1 MAERIIADILV
12 INPGSTSTKVSL
24 FKDSEEILTENISHK
39 IEDLA
44 RFNKASD
51 QDLYRMEII
60 VRVLREKN
68 VDLSQI
74 KAVVGRGGLIR
85 PIEGGTY
92 SVNDEMVADLK
103 KGIMGDHP
111 SNCGGLIAYA
121 ISKSLECEA
130 FIVDPVVVD
139 EMEPIAKISGMPLI
153 QRKSIFHA
161 LNQKAVGREL
171 ADRLNKSYSEI
182 NAIIAHMGGGITV
195 GCHSKGR
202 VIDVNNG
209 LDGDGPFSPERS
221 GAVPIGDLIRGCF
234 NGEYTFPEMK
244 KLVKGHG
251 GMVAYLGTHDMRE
264 VEKRIDN
271 GDQKAKLVFDA
282 MAYQIAKEI
291 GAMSTVINGKV
302 DAIVLTGGM
311 ANSHKLVEL
320 VKSRVEFI
328 APVFVYPGEQEMKAL
343 ALGALRVL
351 KGEEK
356 AKTYHFD

>member
-1 MAERIIADILV
+1 MTEKIKANILV
-12 INPGSTSTKVSL
+12 VNPGSTSTKISL
-24 FKDSEEILTENISHK
+24 FKDDKELITENITHK

-44 RFNKASD
+44 RFNRSSD
-51 QDLYRMEII
+51 QDLYRMEMII
-60 VRVLREKN
+60 RVLRKKK
-68 VDLSQI
+68 VDLNKI
-74 KAVVGRGGLIR
+74 RAVVGRGGLIR

-92 SVNDEMVADLK
+92 RVNDEMVADLK
-103 KGIMGDHP
+103 KGVMGDHP

-139 EMEPIAKISGMPLI
+139 EMEPVAKISGMPLI
-153 QRKSIFHA
+153 ERKSIFHA
-161 LNQKAVGREL
+161 LNQKAVGRDL
-171 ADRLNKSYSEI
+171 AKKLNKSYEDI

-195 GCHSKGR
+195 GCHAKGR

-234 NGEYTFPEMK
+234 TGEYTFPEMK

-251 GMVAYLGTHDMRE
+251 GMVAYLGTHDMKV
-264 VEKRIDN
+264 VEKRIED
-271 GDQKAKLVFDA
+271 GDQQAKIVFEA

-291 GAMSTVINGKV
+291 GAMSTVINGDV

-311 ANSHKLVEL
+311 AHSTKLVDL
-320 VKSRVEFI
+320 IKARVNFI
-328 APVFVYPGEQEMKAL
+328 APVYIYPGEQEMIAL

-351 KGEEK
+351 NGEEK
-356 AKTYHFD
+356 VKTYHFE

>member
-1 MAERIIADILV
+1 MAEKIKADILV
-12 INPGSTSTKVSL
+12 INPGSTSTKISL
-24 FKDSEEILTENISHK
+24 FKASEEILTENIDHK

-60 VRVLREKN
+60 IRVLRGKN

-85 PIEGGTY
+85 PIKGGTY
-92 SVNDEMVADLK
+92 IVNDEMVADLK
-103 KGIMGDHP
+103 KGVMGDHP

-161 LNQKAVGREL
+161 LNQKAVGRDL
-171 ADRLNKSYSEI
+171 AKRIDKSYTDI

-195 GCHSKGR
+195 GCHAKGR

-234 NGEYTFPEMK
+234 TGEYTFPEMK

-251 GMVAYLGTHDMRE
+251 GMVAYLGTHDMRV
-264 VEKRIDN
+264 VEKRIDE
-271 GDQKAKLVFDA
+271 GDEKAKLVFEA

-291 GAMSTVINGKV
+291 GAMSTVLSGKV

-311 ANSHKLVEL
+311 ANSNKLVEL
-320 VKSRVEFI
+320 IRSRVEFI
-328 APVFVYPGEQEMKAL
+328 APVSVFPGEQEMKAL

-356 AKTYHFD
+356 AKTYHFE

>member
-1 MAERIIADILV
+1 MTEKVKADIVV

-24 FKDSEEILTENISHK
+24 YKDGEEILTQNINHK

-51 QDLYRMEII
+51 QDFYRMEII
-60 VRVLREKN
+60 VKLLHEKN
-68 VDLSQI
+68 VDLRQI

-92 SVNDEMVADLK
+92 RVNDEMVADLK
-103 KGIMGDHP
+103 KGVTGDHP

-121 ISKSLECEA
+121 ISKSLKCEA

-153 QRKSIFHA
+153 QRRSIFHA
-161 LNQKAVGREL
+161 LNQKAVGRDL
-171 ADRLNKSYSEI
+171 AKKLNKSYSAI
-182 NAIIAHMGGGITV
+182 NLIIAHMGGGITV
-195 GCHSKGR
+195 GCHAKGR

-234 NGEYTFPEMK
+234 TGEYTFPEMK

-251 GMVAYLGTHDMRE
+251 GMVAYLGTHDMRV
-264 VEKRIDN
+264 VEKRIDE
-271 GDQKAKLVFDA
+271 GDQKAKIVFGA

-291 GAMSTVINGKV
+291 GAMSTVICGKA

-311 ANSHKLVEL
+311 AKSMKLVEL
-320 VKSRVEFI
+320 VRERVEFI
-328 APVFVYPGEQEMKAL
+328 APVFIYPGEQEMKAL

-351 KGEEK
+351 KGEES
-356 AKTYHFD
+356 AKTYHFE